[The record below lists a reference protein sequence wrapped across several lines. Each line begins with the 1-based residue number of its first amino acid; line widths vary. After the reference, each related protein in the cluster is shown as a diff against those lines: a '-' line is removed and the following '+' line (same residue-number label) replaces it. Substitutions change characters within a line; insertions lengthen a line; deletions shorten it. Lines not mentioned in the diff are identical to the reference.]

1 MENDGVDF
9 TVDMPDAFSFHF
21 AALVLT
27 PTVQGATDEAEQHPS
42 DEAEDADDNIDLVIR
57 PALFRVNQN

>member
-9 TVDMPDAFSFHF
+9 TVNMPDAFSFHF

-27 PTVQGATDEAEQHPS
+27 PTVQGATDE

-57 PALFRVNQN
+57 PALFSVNQN